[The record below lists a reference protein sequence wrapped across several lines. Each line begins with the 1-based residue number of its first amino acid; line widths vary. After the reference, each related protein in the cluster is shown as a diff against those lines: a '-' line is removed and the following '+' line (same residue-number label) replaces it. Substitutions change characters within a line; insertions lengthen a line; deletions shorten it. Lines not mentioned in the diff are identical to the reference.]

1 MAGVEP
7 FKALHYDL
15 AKAGSFGDVTA
26 PPYDVID
33 DAMRAELASRSP
45 YNVVD
50 LDLPRDP
57 DGGDPYEHAA
67 KLLGEWK
74 ADGALIDDGEPAIWA
89 LSQDYTAPDGSTMTR
104 RGFLARVRLAEYGEG
119 VRPHERTQPGPK
131 EDRLR
136 LTRATRHNMSPIFSL
151 HPGDAWRHIEPA
163 LDGEPWGE
171 TTDADGTVHRVWRV
185 GDPAVHEAI
194 AAELADGELLIADGH
209 HRYETALTYAR
220 EVGGEGTSTRRPHN
234 YVLMALVS
242 LEDPGLTV
250 FATHRL
256 LKGLGSEQQ
265 EAIRDAAMASFD
277 LVEVP
282 EDELVPDPEEP
293 AVSFGYMDS
302 HHMKPWRLRLNDSGA
317 AQLDEILAG
326 RSEAYR
332 RLDAAAL
339 EELFLKRAVG
349 LSADDIAAK
358 KGLGYTPNT
367 ETAMDWLTNKTYD
380 AAFFLRPTPVEQVRE
395 VAAAGET
402 MPPKSTYFF
411 PKLLTGIV
419 FNPLT

>member
-7 FKALHYDL
+7 IKALHYDL
-15 AKAGSFGDVTA
+15 AKAGAFGDVTA

-45 YNVVD
+45 YNVVE

-57 DGGDPYEHAA
+57 SGGDPYQHAA
-67 KLLGEWK
+67 MLLDEWK
-74 ADGALIDDGEPAIWA
+74 ADGALVGDDEPAIWA

-136 LTRATRHNMSPIFSL
+136 LTRATKHNMSPIFSL

-163 LDGEPWGE
+163 LGGEPWGE
-171 TTDADGTVHRVWRV
+171 TTDTDGTVHRVWRV
-185 GDPAVHEAI
+185 GDLAVHEAI

-220 EVGGEGTSTRRPHN
+220 EVGDEGPQN

-256 LKGLGSEQQ
+256 LKGLDSDQQ
-265 EAIRDAAMASFD
+265 EAIRDAATASFD

-302 HHMKPWRLRLNDSGA
+302 HHMKPWRLRLNDDGA

-358 KGLGYTPNT
+358 KSLGYTPST
-367 ETAMDWLTNKTYD
+367 ETGMEWLTSKTYD

-395 VAAAGET
+395 VAAANET

>member
-1 MAGVEP
+1 MAEVEP
-7 FKALHYDL
+7 LRALHYDL
-15 AKAGSFGDVTA
+15 GKVGGLAEVAA

-33 DAMRAELASRSP
+33 DAKRAELAARSP
-45 YNVVD
+45 YNVVE

-57 DGGDPYEHAA
+57 GGGDPYEHAA
-67 KLLGEWK
+67 KLLAEWK
-74 ADGALIDDGEPAIWA
+74 GDGALVDDDGPAVWA
-89 LSQDYTAPDGSTMTR
+89 LTQDYTAPDGREMTR

-136 LTRATRHNMSPIFSL
+136 LTRATKHNLSPIFSL
-151 HPGDAWRHIEPA
+151 YPGDAWPSIEPA
-163 LDGEPWGE
+163 IAAEPWGE
-171 TTDADGTVHRVWRV
+171 VSDDEGTTHRVWRV
-185 GDPAVHEAI
+185 GDLAIHEAI
-194 AAELADGELLIADGH
+194 AAELAGGELLIADGH

-220 EVGGEGTSTRRPHN
+220 EIGGEGPHN
-234 YVLMALVS
+234 HVLMALVS

-256 LKGLGSEQQ
+256 LKDLSQEQR
-265 EAIRDAAMASFD
+265 EAIRDAAKAGFE
-277 LVEVP
+277 LTEVS
-282 EDELVPDPEEP
+282 EEELVPGPNEP
-293 AVSFGYMDS
+293 AGSFGYMDS
-302 HHMKPWRLRLNDSGA
+302 HHMQPWRLTPKDPKL
-317 AQLDEILAG
+317 LDTALAG
-326 RSEAYR
+326 SSEAFR

-339 EELFLKRAVG
+339 ERLFLKGAVG
-349 LSADDIAAK
+349 MTDSEIAAK
-358 KGLGYTPNT
+358 KQLGYTPSA
-367 ETAMDWLTNKTYD
+367 EDAIAKLRGKDYD

-419 FNPLT
+419 FNPLS